1 MSKGDDIHKA
11 ILARA
16 SQPAAARPV
25 AAVGARPYV
34 AEAGHRLA
42 EGLREENQRLK
53 AERANALLVLR
64 LDPKRVRATK
74 FINRDERSFL
84 ESDAK
89 FISLKESIRAHGQD
103 TPIRVRPV
111 ADDPAVDYEIVFG
124 HRRHRA
130 CLALDAEIEG
140 GFQVLALLDS
150 TVSEARD
157 FVLKMHRENEE
168 REEQCAYDKG
178 RSYAQWL
185 AEGLFADQMDVA
197 REVGISKASMS
208 RYLQVARLPQEVVEA
223 FGDPR
228 GIALRWVEDL
238 ARVLNTDRAAV
249 LSKGREL
256 ASKAESLPP
265 EVVLRTLLSAGAGS
279 RPRPKA
285 SRTETFKIGGRPAF
299 SYGFDKGKVGE
310 DGKVAKASQVKIRFG
325 KMVAPAK
332 AAEMAEALKELLQE
346 KLGAEYGSGGNQ

>member
-16 SQPAAARPV
+16 SQPAAARPT

-53 AERANALLVLR
+53 AERANALLVLQ

-89 FISLKESIRAHGQD
+89 FISLKESLRAHGQD

-111 ADDPAVDYEIVFG
+111 ADDPAVDYEVVFG

-130 CLALDAEIEG
+130 CLALDAETEG

-157 FVLKMHRENEE
+157 LVLKMFRENED

-178 RSYAQWL
+178 RSFRQWL
-185 AEGLFADQMDVA
+185 SEGLFADQGELA
-197 REVGISKASMS
+197 RTIGVSDSTVTK
-208 RYLQVARLPQEVVEA
+208 YLQIADLPETVLAAFEDTREISVRWSHDLVRAIKTNPGRVEET
-223 FGDPR
+223 
-228 GIALRWVEDL
+228 ALRL
-238 ARVLNTDRAAV
+238 ANTTPRPAAAAV
-249 LSKGREL
+249 VRALTASAETQRDARSSPSREQVSKIDGR
-256 ASKAESLPP
+256 
-265 EVVLRTLLSAGAGS
+265 VVLRQKRRDGHLTLKFYQLDK
-279 RPRPKA
+279 KA
-285 SRTETFKIGGRPAF
+285 QREITEEIWELAERRIRERL
-299 SYGFDKGKVGE
+299 KGT
-310 DGKVAKASQVKIRFG
+310 S
-325 KMVAPAK
+325 
-332 AAEMAEALKELLQE
+332 
-346 KLGAEYGSGGNQ
+346 S